1 MTSSTMEVEEETKK
15 MYLWKAKL
23 AQEANRFE
31 DMAMYMRQVF
41 ETGAPMSKDE
51 DNMLAAAYKHL
62 LDTKRTSR
70 RSLITVEHMD
80 TVAPLEAT
88 MARDY
93 RERVESEVLALCTE
107 MLTVISG
114 WLESPRAQSSDP
126 ESHVFY
132 RKLYADYKRYAAE
145 VTTDSLDRAAVITE
159 SRVAYERAEQLGR
172 DSLRPIDPI
181 RLGLMLNYSVFLYQM
196 CDQHRQGHDLAKE
209 AYEEAVAEIDSI
221 DDHVYDESMLILRL
235 IRDNLAIWVKENGGR
250 PFEDPVVVDQS
261 TELMTVPE
269 DDAVTLYEEDP
280 IPSNVDRH

>member
-1 MTSSTMEVEEETKK
+1 
-15 MYLWKAKL
+15 
-23 AQEANRFE
+23 
-31 DMAMYMRQVF
+31 
-41 ETGAPMSKDE
+41 
-51 DNMLAAAYKHL
+51 
-62 LDTKRTSR
+62 
-70 RSLITVEHMD
+70 
-80 TVAPLEAT
+80 
-88 MARDY
+88 
-93 RERVESEVLALCTE
+93 
-107 MLTVISG
+107 
-114 WLESPRAQSSDP
+114 
-126 ESHVFY
+126 
-132 RKLYADYKRYAAE
+132 
-145 VTTDSLDRAAVITE
+145 VITE